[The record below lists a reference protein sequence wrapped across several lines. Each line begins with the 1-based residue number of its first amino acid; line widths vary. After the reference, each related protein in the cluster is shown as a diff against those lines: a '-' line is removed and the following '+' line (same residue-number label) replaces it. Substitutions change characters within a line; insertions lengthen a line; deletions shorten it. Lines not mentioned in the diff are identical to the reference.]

1 MFLKIKYYSKNSKF
15 LQNAML
21 QGYMGVY
28 PEICSFDFLMNS
40 MNSFIAVPTF
50 QSFFIRKTSRI
61 ITITNTTKPI
71 ILNKNAFLPSFS
83 ILLIIALRIYKL
95 FPPYTINR

>member
-1 MFLKIKYYSKNSKF
+1 
-15 LQNAML
+15 ML

-61 ITITNTTKPI
+61 ITIIKTIKNIILNKKLV

>member
-1 MFLKIKYYSKNSKF
+1 
-15 LQNAML
+15 ML
-21 QGYMGVY
+21 QWYIGVY
-28 PEICSFDFLMNS
+28 PEICSFNFLMNS
-40 MNSFIAVPTF
+40 MNLFIAVPTF

-61 ITITNTTKPI
+61 ITITKTIKNI

-83 ILLIIALRIYKL
+83 ILLIMALGIYKL